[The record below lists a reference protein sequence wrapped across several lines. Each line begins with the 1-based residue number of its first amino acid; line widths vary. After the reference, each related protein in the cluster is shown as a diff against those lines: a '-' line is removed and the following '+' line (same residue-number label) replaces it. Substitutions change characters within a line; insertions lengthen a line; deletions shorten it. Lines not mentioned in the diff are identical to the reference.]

1 MTCSGTFGGDDCEHC
16 KNCPCM
22 RSRIAGMLYDVCMCV
37 PGARPVGTGM
47 HREGVGKRRISC
59 AIDEG
64 ARRADLVGI
73 GRSGGFCKAGQSRAG
88 APAGRGIRNRGAAA
102 GPARLTLH
110 DARLRALRP
119 AGALA
124 PRGIGAIG
132 GRHKIKGQ
140 RAHGAHRQGCD
151 STAEAGGE
159 RQAASPACSAA
170 APAPP
175 RTSRQ
180 AAGQARSIQW
190 GWKKRAV
197 PIYNSY
203 KGGAV
208 R

>member
-110 DARLRALRP
+110 DAPPRALRP

-132 GRHKIKGQ
+132 GRHRIEGQ
-140 RAHGAHRQGCD
+140 GATSARCPPTGGVQA
-151 STAEAGGE
+151 AEAGGE
-159 RQAASPACSAA
+159 QQAASPTCGAA
-170 APAPP
+170 A
-175 RTSRQ
+175 S
-180 AAGQARSIQW
+180 AG
-190 GWKKRAV
+190 GL
-197 PIYNSY
+197 
-203 KGGAV
+203 GGPDHFV
-208 R
+208 K